1 MVVPGH
7 KRERKGKG
15 KKQEKNVRNQEKNK
29 KK

>member
-1 MVVPGH
+1 VLGH
-7 KRERKGKG
+7 KKERKGKG